1 MARAFALH
9 EVVAGIREI
18 LAVPGLHAEAHLGA
32 GQQRVLVLRHVVPR
46 VVEQGSAARVALQ
59 RVEAVAHPPDAA
71 SQLLGAAPVLVEG
84 RGDPQHVLEDHLVV
98 HRAQLEMHAVGKDL
112 LPSLPLEQ
120 GQGDIQ
126 RAVVPEIQGA
136 QHERLEVLE
145 VMVREE
151 VLLQMPGEVRVL
163 ARQGPVQVVDER
175 SVALQGVLELAVECE
190 PVHEPHRDGVGI
202 PAGSGADAAVR
213 ADPRP
218 NDRLRLGQAP
228 LVGAVEVA
236 LGQGQEVLAVV
247 QVELPERGRQASVPA
262 RLPIDALRMVEQ
274 RQLVSQDGLAIEPGE
289 ERGIEVQLRKQ
300 GDPGDVGIAR
310 RRARGVP
317 RLQGGGPSRLPP
329 DAVKHLARLE
339 MPGGVEVKPRFR

>member
-1 MARAFALH
+1 M
-9 EVVAGIREI
+9 
-18 LAVPGLHAEAHLGA
+18 
-32 GQQRVLVLRHVVPR
+32 
-46 VVEQGSAARVALQ
+46 
-59 RVEAVAHPPDAA
+59 
-71 SQLLGAAPVLVEG
+71 
-84 RGDPQHVLEDHLVV
+84 V